1 MAIGDQ
7 IRKYRTQ
14 AGWSQAWLAEQL
26 GVSQNTISSWETGRT
41 EPSRQDSRRVAQALS
56 VEVSA
61 LELVDEAASEGP
73 SSNPKRRFSSLYTH
87 GFVRA
92 AACAPVVVPANP
104 AANAEAI
111 LEFWREADSARAALL
126 LTPELSLSGY
136 SIDDLLLQAP
146 LLDAV
151 EAAIERLCIESR
163 DLFPILIVG
172 APIRKNECV
181 YNCAVVIHRGEIL
194 GVVPKSFLPNY
205 REYYEKRHFGIASDS
220 PRHDV
225 RLGGV
230 DVPFTSKIVF
240 GDRNLR
246 DFTFHVEI
254 CEDFWAPTPPSTF
267 GALAG
272 ANILLNLSA
281 SNIVIGKADDRA
293 VLCDSQSRRAIAAY
307 VFAAA
312 GHGESTTDLAWDGQV
327 IAYEMGEKIAEGERF
342 ARDPKIVIADIDVN
356 RIAQERLRNGTF
368 RDSVALH
375 ADKLTGWALRDF
387 TLDKH
392 PIATS
397 PLERKIDRLPF
408 VPDDL
413 SKRDR
418 DCFEA
423 YNIQVS
429 GLAKRI
435 EATSTKR
442 VVIGVSGGIDSTHA
456 LIVIARAFDLLGLPR
471 KGIIGVTMP
480 GFATSDAT
488 KTSAWELM
496 AALGIDAR
504 EVSIEPLAQR
514 MLEDLDHPA
523 ARGEPVY
530 DVAYENV
537 QAGLRTDYL
546 FRLANKEGGFVV
558 GTGDLSELALG
569 WCTYGVGDHMSH
581 YNVNGGAP
589 KTLIQYLIRWVAD
602 SKLFDAKTSNTL
614 IKVLEGEISPELIPG
629 AAPQS
634 TQAVVGPYE
643 LQDFNLYYFTR
654 YGMKPSKILF
664 LAQSAWGDKYD
675 YATLKK
681 WLGVFISRFFAN
693 QYKRS
698 AVPNGPKIVSGGA
711 LSPRGDW
718 RMPSDASAA
727 IWLSELEANTPE
739 TLD

>member
-1 MAIGDQ
+1 MAIGDH
-7 IRKYRTQ
+7 IRTYRIQ
-14 AGWSQAWLAEQL
+14 AGCSQASLAEKV

-41 EPSRQDSRRVAQALS
+41 EPSRSDTRKIAQALS
-56 VEVSA
+56 VDISL
-61 LELVDEAASEGP
+61 LELGDEAAALISRPDSGHF
-73 SSNPKRRFSSLYTH
+73 NNLYNH
-87 GFVRA
+87 GFVRV
-92 AACAPVVVPANP
+92 AACAPVVAPANP
-104 AANAEAI
+104 NANAEAI
-111 LEFWREADSARAALL
+111 LKLWRQADAERAALL

-136 SIDDLLLQAP
+136 AIDDLLLQEP

-151 EAAIERLCIESR
+151 EAAISKLVAESEN
-163 DLFPILIVG
+163 LFPVLVVG
-172 APIRKNECV
+172 APLRSRTSV
-181 YNCAVVIHRGEIL
+181 FNCAVVIHRGAIL

-205 REYYEKRHFGIASDS
+205 REFYEKRYFSVASDTEDDLIS
-220 PRHDV
+220 VAGDW
-225 RLGGV
+225 V
-230 DVPFTSKIVF
+230 DFGAKVVFTAT
-240 GDRNLR
+240 DLP
-246 DFTFHVEI
+246 DFAFHVEI
-254 CEDFWAPTPPSTF
+254 CEDFWAPQPPSTM
-267 GALAG
+267 GVLAG

-281 SNIVIGKADDRA
+281 SNIVIGKAEDRA
-293 VLCDSQSRRAIAAY
+293 VLCDSQSRRATAAY

-312 GHGESTTDLAWDGQV
+312 GRGESTTDVAWDGQV
-327 IAYEMGEKIAEGERF
+327 IAYEMGEKLAEGERF
-342 ARDPKIVIADIDVN
+342 AREPKLVTADIDVA
-356 RIAQERLRNGTF
+356 RIAQERRRMGTF
-368 RDSVALH
+368 HDAQARVKDELSKWRHISFDLAAPAEEL
-375 ADKLTGWALRDF
+375 
-387 TLDKH
+387 
-392 PIATS
+392 
-397 PLERKIDRLPF
+397 PLQRKIDRLPF

-413 SKRDR
+413 TKRDR
-418 DCFEA
+418 DCYEA
-423 YNIQVS
+423 YNIQVA
-429 GLAKRI
+429 GLAKRV
-435 EATSTKR
+435 ETTGSNR
-442 VVIGVSGGIDSTHA
+442 VVIGVSGGLDSTHA

-471 KGIIGVTMP
+471 KNIIGVTMP
-480 GFATSDAT
+480 GFATSEAT
-488 KTSAWELM
+488 KANAWALM
-496 AALGIDAR
+496 NALGIDAR
-504 EVSIEPLAQR
+504 EVSIAPLAQR

-530 DVAYENV
+530 DIAYENV

-602 SKLFDAKTSNTL
+602 SKLFDTATSQTL

-643 LQDFNLYYFTR
+643 LQDFNLFYLTR
-654 YGMKPSKILF
+654 YGLKPSKILF
-664 LAQSAWGDKYD
+664 LAWNAWREKYD

-681 WLGVFISRFFAN
+681 WLALFITRFFAN

-727 IWLSELEANTPE
+727 VWLAELNSNTPE
-739 TLD
+739 ALD

>member
-7 IRKYRTQ
+7 IRRYRTQ
-14 AGWSQAWLAEQL
+14 AGYSQAWLAEQL

-41 EPSRQDSRRVAQALS
+41 EPSRSDSRRVAQVLS
-56 VEVSA
+56 VDVSA
-61 LELVDEAASEGP
+61 LELGDETAIENGRPEA
-73 SSNPKRRFSSLYTH
+73 KRFNNLYAH
-87 GFVRA
+87 GFVRV
-92 AACAPVVVPANP
+92 AACAPVVAPANP

-111 LEFWREADSARAALL
+111 LKFWREADTERAALL
-126 LTPELSLSGY
+126 LTPELSLSAY
-136 SIDDLLLQAP
+136 AIDDLLLQDP

-151 EAAIERLCIESR
+151 EAAIAKLVKESEE
-163 DLFPILIVG
+163 LFPVLVVG
-172 APIRKNECV
+172 APIRSRGAIF
-181 YNCAVVIHRGEIL
+181 NCAIVIHRGAIL
-194 GVVPKSFLPNY
+194 GAVPKSFLPNY
-205 REYYEKRHFGIASDS
+205 REFYEKRYFSVASDTEDDLIS
-220 PRHDV
+220 IA
-225 RLGGV
+225 GEWV
-230 DVPFTSKIVF
+230 DFGAKTVFTATDIP
-240 GDRNLR
+240 
-246 DFTFHVEI
+246 DFAFHVEI
-254 CEDFWAPTPPSTF
+254 CEDFWAPQPPSTL

-272 ANILLNLSA
+272 ANVLLNLSA
-281 SNIVIGKADDRA
+281 SNIVIGKAEDRA

-312 GHGESTTDLAWDGQV
+312 GRGESTTDVAWDGQV
-327 IAYEMGEKIAEGERF
+327 IAYEMGEKLAEGERF
-342 ARDPKIVIADIDVN
+342 AREPKLVTCDIDVA
-356 RIAQERLRNGTF
+356 RIAQERRRMGTF
-368 RDSVALH
+368 HDAQARVKDELSTWRHTSFDLGAPDEDLPLQR
-375 ADKLTGWALRDF
+375 KL
-387 TLDKH
+387 
-392 PIATS
+392 
-397 PLERKIDRLPF
+397 DRLPF
-408 VPDDL
+408 VPDDP

-435 EATSTKR
+435 EATNTKR

-456 LIVIARAFDLLGLPR
+456 LIVIARAFDLLKLPR
-471 KGIIGVTMP
+471 KNIIGVTMP

-488 KTSAWELM
+488 KANAWALM
-496 AALGIDAR
+496 NALGIDAR

-589 KTLIQYLIRWVAD
+589 KTLIQYLIRWVSD
-602 SKLFDAKTSNTL
+602 SKLFDANTSQTL

-629 AAPQS
+629 ATPQS
-634 TQAVVGPYE
+634 TQAAVGPYE
-643 LQDFNLYYFTR
+643 LQDFNLFYLTR
-654 YGMKPSKILF
+654 YGLKPSKILF
-664 LAQSAWGDKYD
+664 LAWSAWSEKYD

-681 WLGVFISRFFAN
+681 WLGVFITRFFAN

-718 RMPSDASAA
+718 RMPSDASAKA
-727 IWLSELEANTPE
+727 WLDELSANTPE
-739 TLD
+739 ALD

>member
-1 MAIGDQ
+1 MTIGEN
-7 IRKYRTQ
+7 IRRFREK
-14 AGWSQAWLAEQL
+14 AGRSQAWLGEQV
-26 GVSQNTISSWETGRT
+26 GVGQTTVSSWESGRT
-41 EPSRQDSRRVAQALS
+41 EPSRSDTRKVAQALS
-56 VEVSA
+56 VDISLLELGDDAVSA
-61 LELVDEAASEGP
+61 DQPNS
-73 SSNPKRRFSSLYTH
+73 KRFNNLYEH
-87 GFVRA
+87 GFVRV
-92 AACAPVVVPANP
+92 AACAPVVAPADP
-104 AANAEAI
+104 AANANAI
-111 LEFWREADSARAALL
+111 LKFWREADTQRAALL

-136 SIDDLLLQAP
+136 AIDDLLLQEP

-151 EAAIERLCIESR
+151 EAAIAKLVKASEEF
-163 DLFPILIVG
+163 FPVLVLG
-172 APIRKNECV
+172 APLRSRTSV
-181 YNCAVVIHRGEIL
+181 FNCAVIIHRGAVL

-205 REYYEKRHFGIASDS
+205 REFYEKRYFSVASDTEDDLISIAGDWVDFGAKVVFTATDS
-220 PRHDV
+220 P
-225 RLGGV
+225 
-230 DVPFTSKIVF
+230 
-240 GDRNLR
+240 
-246 DFTFHVEI
+246 DFSFHVEI
-254 CEDFWAPTPPSTF
+254 CEDFWAPQPPSTT

-281 SNIVIGKADDRA
+281 SNIVIGKAEDRA
-293 VLCDSQSRRAIAAY
+293 VLCDSQSRRAVAAY

-312 GHGESTTDLAWDGQV
+312 GHGESTTDVAWDGQV
-327 IAYEMGEKIAEGERF
+327 IAYEMGEKLAEGERF
-342 ARDPKIVIADIDVN
+342 AREPRLVTTDIDVA
-356 RIAQERLRNGTF
+356 RIAQERRRTGTF
-368 RDSVALH
+368 HDAQARV
-375 ADKLTGWALRDF
+375 
-387 TLDKH
+387 KH
-392 PIATS
+392 ELSTWRHISFDLGAPNEEL
-397 PLERKIDRLPF
+397 PLKRKIDRLPF

-435 EATSTKR
+435 ESTNTKR

-456 LIVIARAFDLLGLPR
+456 LIVIARAFDLMGLPR
-471 KGIIGVTMP
+471 KNIIGVTMP

-488 KTSAWELM
+488 KANAWALM
-496 AALGIDAR
+496 NALGIDAR

-602 SKLFDAKTSNTL
+602 SKLFDGKTSQTL
-614 IKVLEGEISPELIPG
+614 VKVLEGEISPELIPG
-629 AAPQS
+629 DAPQS

-643 LQDFNLYYFTR
+643 LQDFNLFWLTR
-654 YGMKPSKILF
+654 YGLKPSKILF
-664 LAQSAWGDKYD
+664 LAWSAWREKYD

-681 WLGVFISRFFAN
+681 WLEVFIKRFFAN

-727 IWLSELEANTPE
+727 TWLSELKDNTPE

>member
-1 MAIGDQ
+1 MASRKAQNEDA
-7 IRKYRTQ
+7 IRFK
-14 AGWSQAWLAEQL
+14 
-26 GVSQNTISSWETGRT
+26 
-41 EPSRQDSRRVAQALS
+41 
-56 VEVSA
+56 
-61 LELVDEAASEGP
+61 
-73 SSNPKRRFSSLYTH
+73 SLYAH
-87 GFVRA
+87 GFVRV
-92 AACAPVVVPANP
+92 AACAPVVAPANP
-104 AANAEAI
+104 AANADAI
-111 LEFWREADSARAALL
+111 VNFWREADAERAAIL

-136 SIDDLLLQAP
+136 SIDDLLLQEP

-151 EAAIERLCIESR
+151 EAAIGQLLVESEE
-163 DLFPILIVG
+163 LFPILIVG
-172 APIRKNECV
+172 APIRSRGAV
-181 YNCAVVIHRGEIL
+181 FNCAVVIHRGQIL

-205 REYYEKRHFGIASDS
+205 REFYEKRYFSVASDTEEDLIFLCGEWVGFGE
-220 PRHDV
+220 DV
-225 RLGGV
+225 V
-230 DVPFTSKIVF
+230 FTAT
-240 GDRNLR
+240 DNP
-246 DFTFHVEI
+246 DFAFHVEI
-254 CEDFWAPTPPSTF
+254 CEDFWAPTPPSTM

-281 SNIVIGKADDRA
+281 SNIVIGKAEDRA

-312 GHGESTTDLAWDGQV
+312 GRGESTTDVAWDGQV
-327 IAYEMGEKIAEGERF
+327 IAYEMGEKLVEGERF
-342 ARDPKIVIADIDVN
+342 AREPKLVIADIDVA
-356 RIAQERLRNGTF
+356 RIAQERRRVGTF
-368 RDSVALH
+368 RDAAARVQ
-375 ADKLTGWALRDF
+375 DKLSKWGHITFELGALNEE
-387 TLDKH
+387 L
-392 PIATS
+392 
-397 PLERKIDRLPF
+397 PLKRKIDRFPF

-429 GLAKRI
+429 GLSKRI
-435 EATSTKR
+435 ESTNTKR
-442 VVIGVSGGIDSTHA
+442 VIIGVSGGLDSTHA

-471 KGIIGVTMP
+471 KNIIGVTLP

-488 KTSAWELM
+488 KANAWALM
-496 AALGIDAR
+496 NALGIDGR

-523 ARGEPVY
+523 ARGEKVY

-589 KTLIQYLIRWVAD
+589 KTLIQFLIRWVSD
-602 SKLFDAKTSNTL
+602 SKLFDTTTSETL
-614 IKVLEGEISPELIPG
+614 IKVLETEISPELIPG
-629 AAPQS
+629 ATPQS

-643 LQDFNLYYFTR
+643 LQDFNLYWLTR
-654 YGMKPSKILF
+654 YGLKPSKILF
-664 LAQSAWGDKYD
+664 LAWSAWREKYD

-681 WLGVFISRFFAN
+681 WLGYFITRFFAN

-727 IWLSELEANTPE
+727 VWLAELSNNTPE
-739 TLD
+739 ALD

>member
-7 IRKYRTQ
+7 IRRYRTQ
-14 AGWSQAWLAEQL
+14 AGYSQAWLAEQL

-41 EPSRQDSRRVAQALS
+41 EPSRSDSRRVAQVLS
-56 VEVSA
+56 VDVSA
-61 LELVDEAASEGP
+61 LELGDEAAAEDGRTEA
-73 SSNPKRRFSSLYTH
+73 KRFNNLYTH
-87 GFVRA
+87 GFVRV
-92 AACAPVVVPANP
+92 AACAPVVAPADP

-111 LEFWREADSARAALL
+111 LKFWREADAERAALL
-126 LTPELSLSGY
+126 LTPELSLSAY
-136 SIDDLLLQAP
+136 AIDDLLLQEP

-151 EAAIERLCIESR
+151 EAAIARLVKESEE
-163 DLFPILIVG
+163 LFPVLVVG
-172 APIRKNECV
+172 APLRSRGAIF
-181 YNCAVVIHRGEIL
+181 NCAVVIHRGAVL

-205 REYYEKRHFGIASDS
+205 REFYEKRYFSVASDTEDDLIS
-220 PRHDV
+220 IA
-225 RLGGV
+225 GEWV
-230 DVPFTSKIVF
+230 DFGANVVFTAADIPDF
-240 GDRNLR
+240 G
-246 DFTFHVEI
+246 FHVEI
-254 CEDFWAPTPPSTF
+254 CEDFWAPQPPSTL

-272 ANILLNLSA
+272 ANVLLNLSA
-281 SNIVIGKADDRA
+281 SNIVIGKAEDRA
-293 VLCDSQSRRAIAAY
+293 VLCDSQSRRAVAAY

-312 GHGESTTDLAWDGQV
+312 GRGESTTDVAWDGQV
-327 IAYEMGEKIAEGERF
+327 IAFEMGEKLAEGERF
-342 ARDPKIVIADIDVN
+342 AREPKLVTADIDVV
-356 RIAQERLRNGTF
+356 RIAQERRRMGTF
-368 RDSVALH
+368 HDAQARVKDELSKWRHISFDLGPPSEELPLQR
-375 ADKLTGWALRDF
+375 KL
-387 TLDKH
+387 
-392 PIATS
+392 
-397 PLERKIDRLPF
+397 DRLPF

-435 EATSTKR
+435 EATNTKR
-442 VVIGVSGGIDSTHA
+442 VVIGISGGIDSTHA
-456 LIVIARAFDLLGLPR
+456 LIVIARAFDLLNLPR
-471 KGIIGVTMP
+471 KNIIGVTMP

-488 KTSAWELM
+488 KANAWALM
-496 AALGIDAR
+496 NALGIDAR

-602 SKLFDAKTSNTL
+602 AKLFDANTSKTL

-643 LQDFNLYYFTR
+643 LQDFNLFYLTR
-654 YGMKPSKILF
+654 YGLKPSKLLF
-664 LAQSAWGDKYD
+664 LAWSAWSEKYD

-681 WLGVFISRFFAN
+681 WLALFITRFFAN

-718 RMPSDASAA
+718 RMPSDASAKA
-727 IWLSELEANTPE
+727 WLDELSANTPE
-739 TLD
+739 ALD

>member
-1 MAIGDQ
+1 MAIGEN
-7 IRKYRTQ
+7 IRRCREK
-14 AGWSQAWLAEQL
+14 AGRSQAWLAEQV
-26 GVSQNTISSWETGRT
+26 GVGQTTISSWESGRT
-41 EPSRQDSRRVAQALS
+41 EPSRSDTRKVAQALS
-56 VEVSA
+56 VDISR
-61 LELVDEAASEGP
+61 LELGDEVG
-73 SSNPKRRFSSLYTH
+73 SSAQARPARFNNLYAH
-87 GFVRA
+87 GFVRV
-92 AACAPVVVPANP
+92 AACAPVVAPANP

-111 LEFWREADSARAALL
+111 LKFWREADAQRAAIL

-136 SIDDLLLQAP
+136 AIDDLLLQEP

-151 EAAIERLCIESR
+151 EAAIAKLKAESEK
-163 DLFPILIVG
+163 LFPILVAG
-172 APIRKNECV
+172 APLRLGGAI
-181 YNCAVVIHRGEIL
+181 YNCAVVLHRGRVL

-205 REYYEKRHFGIASDS
+205 REFYEKRYFAVAGDTEEDVIRLCGEDEFFGADLVFTASD
-220 PRHDV
+220 V
-225 RLGGV
+225 
-230 DVPFTSKIVF
+230 
-240 GDRNLR
+240 R

-254 CEDFWAPTPPSTF
+254 CEDFWSPTPPSTY
-267 GALAG
+267 GAMAG

-281 SNIVIGKADDRA
+281 SNIVIGKAADRA
-293 VLCDSQSRRAIAAY
+293 VLCDSQSRRAVAAY

-312 GHGESTTDLAWDGQV
+312 GRGESTTDLAWDGQIV
-327 IAYEMGEKIAEGERF
+327 AYEMGEKIAEGERF
-342 ARDPKIVIADIDVN
+342 ARDPALVIADIDVA
-356 RIAQERLRNGTF
+356 RIAQERRRLSNF
-368 RDSVALH
+368 RDAAAHEKERLIKFGH
-375 ADKLTGWALRDF
+375 MEFELGPTPEDL
-387 TLDKH
+387 
-392 PIATS
+392 
-397 PLERKIDRLPF
+397 PLQRKIDRLPF
-408 VPDDL
+408 VPDDPA
-413 SKRDR
+413 KRDR
-418 DCFEA
+418 DCYEA

-435 EATSTKR
+435 ETTGSNR
-442 VVIGVSGGIDSTHA
+442 VVIGVSGGLDSTHA

-471 KGIIGVTMP
+471 KNIVGVTMP

-488 KTSAWELM
+488 KANAWALM
-496 AALGIDAR
+496 KALAIDAR

-514 MLEDLDHPA
+514 MLEDLNHPA

-602 SKLFDAKTSNTL
+602 SKIFDAKTSQTL

-629 AAPQS
+629 DAPQS

-643 LQDFNLYYFTR
+643 LQDFNLFYLTR
-654 YGMKPSKILF
+654 YGLKPSKILF
-664 LAQSAWGDKYD
+664 LAWSAWREKYD

-681 WLGVFISRFFAN
+681 WLEVFITRFFAN

-727 IWLSELEANTPE
+727 TWLAELKHNTPE